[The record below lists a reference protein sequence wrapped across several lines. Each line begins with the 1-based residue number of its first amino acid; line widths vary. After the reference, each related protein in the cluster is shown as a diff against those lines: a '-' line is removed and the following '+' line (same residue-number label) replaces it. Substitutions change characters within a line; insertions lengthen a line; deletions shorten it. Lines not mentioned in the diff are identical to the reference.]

1 MAPYLIDQIKGT
13 FGLHGSSFSES
24 NHSSVI
30 FFVMEHTEGMHGA
43 MLELMTR
50 KKSLMLKTY
59 NRICHDFLQL
69 KVIHQMYSLQ
79 VCQSNTFCLQ
89 LQNIYV

>member
-1 MAPYLIDQIKGT
+1 
-13 FGLHGSSFSES
+13 
-24 NHSSVI
+24 
-30 FFVMEHTEGMHGA
+30 MEHTEGVHGA
-43 MLELMTR
+43 MSESIKRQKALIF
-50 KKSLMLKTY
+50 KKK
-59 NRICHDFLQL
+59 NVICNEFLQL